1 MGTWQ
6 MYWHILGPWVPMSHF
21 YNCMWKRIPP
31 CCPQWCTMSGLYSKQ
46 HPVLSDS
53 SVWSQSWSSSHSDQF
68 NFLKM
73 VRKLKFHEQKLLRK
87 VNFVNWE
94 VSNNLH
100 EVKIMRRYCIQ
111 KREDYTLY
119 NKLSREIREIV
130 RKIKDLDPASPHRV
144 DMSAAFLEKLWNIGQ
159 SAAY

>member
-1 MGTWQ
+1 
-6 MYWHILGPWVPMSHF
+6 
-21 YNCMWKRIPP
+21 
-31 CCPQWCTMSGLYSKQ
+31 
-46 HPVLSDS
+46 
-53 SVWSQSWSSSHSDQF
+53 
-68 NFLKM
+68 M

-119 NKLSREIREIV
+119 NKLSREIRYILKMNCFFFVVIFFSLQRNCE
-130 RKIKDLDPASPHRV
+130 KDQGLGPRFPSQV
-144 DMSAAFLEKLWNIGQ
+144 CIQFGF
-159 SAAY
+159 